1 MKTKKKN
8 DILEKK
14 LNESINQL
22 LSNERQ
28 LIISN
33 NKNEM
38 LSKENYL
45 LKDQISY
52 FETAFEDIKQRK
64 QNEINE
70 LKRNLEELNEDKE
83 ELTKEKNLLQNELSE
98 LKLKMKLLEQ
108 ENEIIK
114 TDNEHMKQILDENSN
129 KIKISDEKINSIDN
143 LINLYKNTNN
153 DLNREIE
160 KIKQEKKIEKEEN
173 NKKIKDF
180 ENTLKEKDN
189 MLEKIIEE
197 IKNEYEQKI
206 NEQIEE
212 NENIRSKYVEFKI
225 ERDKYFGDLNILND
239 EYEKLK
245 DEFQSQQ
252 MRAQNIKDEIE
263 EDYKKKLNRLNDK
276 IRLIDMKN
284 SELDRENN
292 ELKIKMKNIFGQKYK
307 DEKLVENGEDIYQE
321 MLILKKENEKLQKKI
336 EELENEKNI

>member
-1 MKTKKKN
+1 MK
-8 DILEKK
+8 
-14 LNESINQL
+14 
-22 LSNERQ
+22 
-28 LIISN
+28 
-33 NKNEM
+33 
-38 LSKENYL
+38 
-45 LKDQISY
+45 
-52 FETAFEDIKQRK
+52 
-64 QNEINE
+64 
-70 LKRNLEELNEDKE
+70 
-83 ELTKEKNLLQNELSE
+83 
-98 LKLKMKLLEQ
+98 
-108 ENEIIK
+108 
-114 TDNEHMKQILDENSN
+114 NS
-129 KIKISDEKINSIDN
+129 
-143 LINLYKNTNN
+143 
-153 DLNREIE
+153 
-160 KIKQEKKIEKEEN
+160 
-173 NKKIKDF
+173 
-180 ENTLKEKDN
+180 LKEKDN

-263 EDYKKKLNRLNDK
+263 EEYKKKLNRLNDK

-292 ELKIKMKNIFGQKYK
+292 ELKIKMKNFFGEKYK
-307 DEKLVENGEDIYQE
+307 DEKLVENGENIYQE
-321 MLILKKENEKLQKKI
+321 INILKKENEKLQKKI